1 MPSSNKTTYLTID
14 DSPGKYF
21 TSKVDYLKARKIPAI
36 FFCIGNLIEQR
47 KSEVVDAIHK
57 GYIIANHSY
66 THPHFSKISIEKA
79 KEEISKTD
87 ALINEIYALA
97 KVERKHK
104 WFRFPY
110 GDKGD
115 KLDGYVLP
123 SPKFYGDWF
132 RKPDLKRK
140 KVIQTHLSE
149 LGYTQPKFRN
159 LQYAFMKDNHL
170 LDDIDWHWTFDIM
183 EWATLENKPTFGV
196 KDLNS
201 VLKRMNQKTPLDT
214 RGKTG
219 QEKIWLNSTSAEIV
233 LLHDQDETT
242 DLFYKIVDRLM
253 ELPLTFENLDIGH

>member
-1 MPSSNKTTYLTID
+1 MSTIKKKVYLTID
-14 DSPGKYF
+14 DAPGKYF
-21 TSKVDYLKARKIPAI
+21 SSKVDYLKDRNIPAI

-47 KSEVVDAIHK
+47 KSEVIDAIHK

-66 THPHFSKISIEKA
+66 THPHFSKISIDKA
-79 KEEISKTD
+79 KSEISKTD
-87 ALINEIYALA
+87 KLIDEVYASA

-115 KLDGYVLP
+115 GLNGYVLP

-140 KVIQTHLSE
+140 NQIQDHLKN
-149 LGYTQPKFRN
+149 LGYTQPSFSDI
-159 LQYAFMKDNHL
+159 QYATMRTNGLF
-170 LDDIDWHWTFDIM
+170 DDIDWHWTFDIM

-196 KDLNS
+196 KDLNA
-201 VLKRMNQKTPLDT
+201 VLARINQKTPLDT
-214 RGKTG
+214 RGKTSN
-219 QEKIWLNSTSAEIV
+219 EKIWLNSNSSEIV

-242 DLFYKIVDRLM
+242 EMFYKIVDRLL
-253 ELPLTFENLDIGH
+253 ELPLEICEVV